1 MQISDWSVSYS
12 VMSESGISE
21 ERAPK
26 FRRRAAA
33 RPDEVL
39 DAALALFSVQGFAQT
54 SVEAVARAAGLSK
67 AAVYLYFPS
76 KNALLA
82 GLVRRAVV
90 PVAELALGAVDGD
103 PLIVIAGLLRAAAA
117 RMAEPGVMAV
127 PALVM
132 REAAVVPEIAE
143 VYREEVMDRVLPALR
158 QVIARG
164 VASGQLRAVDPDL
177 TVRSIVG
184 AVLAHV
190 VLAQVFGIQPA
201 GGLELEALVENHIS
215 ILQAGLRA

>member
-1 MQISDWSVSYS
+1 
-12 VMSESGISE
+12 MSESGISE

>member
-12 VMSESGISE
+12 DMSESGISE

-39 DAALALFSVQGFAQT
+39 DAALALFSAKGFAQT

-76 KNALLA
+76 KNALL
-82 GLVRRAVV
+82 
-90 PVAELALGAVDGD
+90 
-103 PLIVIAGLLRAAAA
+103 
-117 RMAEPGVMAV
+117 AV

-158 QVIARG
+158 QIIARG